1 MAKRDTRAGNR
12 NLEDAKRARK
22 DEFYTQMA
30 DIANE
35 LKHYKAHFRGKSVL
49 CNCDDPRES
58 QFFKYFTQN
67 FEIFGLK
74 RLVATCYKSQD
85 KDLFSQNDS
94 EKAIYQIYE
103 GDKNGNLQVDDSEV
117 GIHEFKGD
125 GDFRSD
131 EAIALLEQADIV
143 VTNPPFSLFREYIAL
158 LVKYKKKFLVL
169 GNKNAITYSEIFP
182 FFKENKIWVGVM
194 PMTREIYFDVPQE
207 YIDEGLRLKKDR
219 TIVKYDGKYKAR
231 SPSIWFT
238 NLEHKKR
245 HEKLPLYKHYTPE
258 EYPKYDNYDAIEV
271 SKTADIPQDY
281 DGVMGV
287 PITFMDKYNPDQFEI
302 LGNEEDLGVPKGR
315 GYLNGKRLYGRI
327 FIRRKG

>member
-117 GIHEFKGD
+117 GIHEFKG
-125 GDFRSD
+125 
-131 EAIALLEQADIV
+131 
-143 VTNPPFSLFREYIAL
+143 
-158 LVKYKKKFLVL
+158 
-169 GNKNAITYSEIFP
+169 
-182 FFKENKIWVGVM
+182 
-194 PMTREIYFDVPQE
+194 
-207 YIDEGLRLKKDR
+207 
-219 TIVKYDGKYKAR
+219 
-231 SPSIWFT
+231 
-238 NLEHKKR
+238 
-245 HEKLPLYKHYTPE
+245 
-258 EYPKYDNYDAIEV
+258 
-271 SKTADIPQDY
+271 
-281 DGVMGV
+281 
-287 PITFMDKYNPDQFEI
+287 
-302 LGNEEDLGVPKGR
+302 
-315 GYLNGKRLYGRI
+315 
-327 FIRRKG
+327 